1 MTENQ
6 IKKIEICAYLRSAKE
21 PTQEQK
27 ERLCRYLEKK
37 YNKKVSVLWKEDK
50 SIKDGFRIE
59 VGSSVYKWTLDEIYD
74 WSNEGK
80 TRQLKEKVKENL
92 SVSKDVM
99 SLVRQTINEFE
110 AKPQSDEIGTVL
122 TVGDGIATLVG
133 LENAQYGEILL
144 FECGIKGMILD
155 LQPDTIGCVI
165 FGDESDIA
173 QGSVVYRTKKL
184 PVFRLVTVI

>member
-37 YNKKVSVLWKEDK
+37 YNKKVSVLWQEDN

-59 VGSSVYKWTLDEIYD
+59 VGSSIYKWTLDEIYD

-144 FECGIKGMILD
+144 FECGI
-155 LQPDTIGCVI
+155 
-165 FGDESDIA
+165 
-173 QGSVVYRTKKL
+173 
-184 PVFRLVTVI
+184 